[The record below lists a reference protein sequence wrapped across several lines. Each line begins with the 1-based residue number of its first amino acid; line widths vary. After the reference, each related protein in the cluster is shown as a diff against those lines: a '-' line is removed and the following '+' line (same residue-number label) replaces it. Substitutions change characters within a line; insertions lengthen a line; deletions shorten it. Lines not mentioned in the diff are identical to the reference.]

1 MTSEKKVV
9 IIGAGPA
16 GISCAIQLKRHG
28 INPVIFEKEEPGGLL
43 HNASVVEN
51 YPGFPD
57 GILAEDLITKLK
69 QHLVNSGIE
78 TFYEEVVNVSYTE
91 GAFTVSTVNSRTNAG
106 TLVVAS
112 GTRPVIPAAVQEITS
127 ENPLVHYGVKELM
140 DSSGKNIGII
150 GAGDAAFD
158 YALNLSRKGNKVSV
172 FNRGTNVKALPVLCH
187 RLKKNRNIDYHEN
200 HNLINIVTQHENARL
215 ELSFNVE
222 NSTVNY
228 CFDCLIFATGREPAS
243 GFIDPSVSGIK
254 ENLVSA
260 GKLFFIGDVK
270 GGRYRQAT
278 IAAGEGIRTAMVI
291 FHESH

>member
-28 INPVIFEKEEPGGLL
+28 INPVIFEKEKPGGLL

-51 YPGFPD
+51 YPGFPE
-57 GILAEDLITKLK
+57 GILAEELITRLK
-69 QHLVNSGIE
+69 EHLENSGIE
-78 TFYEEVVNVSYTE
+78 TIHEEVVNVSYAE
-91 GAFTVSTVNSRTNAG
+91 DSFTVSTANSRTTAG

-112 GTRPVIPAAVQEITS
+112 GTRPVIPATVTEITS
-127 ENPLVHYGVKELM
+127 ENPFIRYGIKELK
-140 DSSGKNIGII
+140 DSSGRNIAII

-158 YALNLSRKGNKVSV
+158 YAINLSRKGNKVSV
-172 FNRGTNVKALPVLCH
+172 FNRGTNVRALPVLCQ
-187 RLKKNRNIDYHEN
+187 RLKEDRDIDYYEN
-200 HNLINIVTQHENARL
+200 HELINIDVEHENASL

-228 CFDCLIFATGREPAS
+228 CFDCLIFATGRVPAS

-254 ENLVSA
+254 EKLVSA

>member
-1 MTSEKKVV
+1 MIPEKKVA

-51 YPGFPD
+51 YPGFPE
-57 GILAEDLITKLK
+57 GILAEDLISRLK
-69 QHLVNSGIE
+69 QHLKNSGIE
-78 TFYEEVVNVSYTE
+78 IIYEEVVNVSYTDGE
-91 GAFTVSTVNSRTNAG
+91 YTIFTESGRTTAATV
-106 TLVVAS
+106 VVAS
-112 GTRPVIPAAVQEITS
+112 GTRPVIPAIAPESTL
-127 ENPLVHYGVKELM
+127 ENPLINYGIKELK
-140 DSSGKNIGII
+140 DSSEKNIAII

-158 YALNLSRKGNKVSV
+158 YAINLSRKGNKVSV
-172 FNRGTNVKALPVLCH
+172 FNRGTNVRALPLLH
-187 RLKKNRNIDYHEN
+187 QRLKKDRDIDYNEN
-200 HNLINIVTQHENARL
+200 HELINIDVEHEYARL

-228 CFDCLIFATGREPAS
+228 CCDCLIFATGRVPAS
-243 GFIDPSVSGIK
+243 GFIDPCVSDIK
-254 ENLVSA
+254 EKLVSD